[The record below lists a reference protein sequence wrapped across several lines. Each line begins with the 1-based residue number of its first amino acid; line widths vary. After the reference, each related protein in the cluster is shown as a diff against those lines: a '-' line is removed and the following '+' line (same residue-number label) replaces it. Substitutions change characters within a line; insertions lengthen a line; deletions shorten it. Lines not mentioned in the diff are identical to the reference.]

1 MQEMASQVVSG
12 SVFLRLMSASVAV
25 ANHAGNIVRDIMK
38 KGNLGIV
45 DKVWMKISLLFKKI
59 VWLVFIYIKT

>member
-1 MQEMASQVVSG
+1 MAAQVASG

-25 ANHAGNIVRDIMK
+25 ANQAGHIIRDIMK

-45 DKVWMKISLLFKKI
+45 EKVWTKISSLFKY
-59 VWLVFIYIKT
+59 LYH